1 MDSRLHSL
9 WQRLSVAQQ
18 RQVIAI
24 LVQML
29 LRRWVQQQKE
39 GKAA

>member
-1 MDSRLHSL
+1 
-9 WQRLSVAQQ
+9 VAQQ

>member
-1 MDSRLHSL
+1 MNTRPSPL
-9 WQRLSVAQQ
+9 WQHLSAIQQ

-29 LRRWVQQQKE
+29 LRHWAQQQKE
-39 GKAA
+39 GKTA